1 MLRCIVG
8 WVRIHD
14 GVSWRD
20 IGVQMNHNVVIANTL
35 FPMEGWEERFFRS
48 KFQLALRIGRS
59 PEGWPATS
67 ISWNPVTN
75 WGSNFFCKFHGKYG
89 RPSARWDD
97 TLTNFL
103 FPKQFTVGV
112 LNAT

>member
-1 MLRCIVG
+1 M
-8 WVRIHD
+8 
-14 GVSWRD
+14 
-20 IGVQMNHNVVIANTL
+20 QMNHNVVIANTL
-35 FPMEGWEERFFRS
+35 FPLGGWEERFFRS
-48 KFQLALRIGRS
+48 KFQLALRIARS

-97 TLTNFL
+97 TLTKFL
-103 FPKQFTVGV
+103 FTILPQ
-112 LNAT
+112 